1 MAAMLSASATFTTRA
16 RVTCKPRAARTAVRA
31 AATKTPAGVKSR
43 SSASSAESVEW
54 KDAAKTVL
62 SGVAASSIASI
73 VAPFPAAALSITDPV
88 FGDIQ
93 VWQFIVLTAGYW
105 LGIEYY
111 LDNKYDEKE
120 QSPDSIMPKVYAA
133 KKNSFAEAKA
143 EQEAKEA
150 ESAE

>member
-1 MAAMLSASATFTTRA
+1 MEGRREDGPLRRRGELD
-16 RVTCKPRAARTAVRA
+16 RVDRGPR
-31 AATKTPAGVKSR
+31 S
-43 SSASSAESVEW
+43 
-54 KDAAKTVL
+54 
-62 SGVAASSIASI
+62 
-73 VAPFPAAALSITDPV
+73 PAAALSITDPV

-120 QSPDSIMPKVYAA
+120 QSPDSIMPKVSAA